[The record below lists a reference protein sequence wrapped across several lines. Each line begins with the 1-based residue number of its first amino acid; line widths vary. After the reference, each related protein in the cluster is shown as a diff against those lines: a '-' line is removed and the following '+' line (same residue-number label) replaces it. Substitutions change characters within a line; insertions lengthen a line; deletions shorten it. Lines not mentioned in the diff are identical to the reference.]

1 MRDTSSPPFSTFAL
15 RVTACHVVTYF
26 IAGVFALAALG
37 GLTLFLGFHLRQKPL
52 PVWMILGHGLV
63 GIAGVVLLAITAFRQ
78 S

>member
-1 MRDTSSPPFSTFAL
+1 M
-15 RVTACHVVTYF
+15 
-26 IAGVFALAALG
+26 FALAALG

-78 S
+78 P